1 MGKEIDES
9 EEMSDENEDAAG
21 ERRAKYHEMSSI
33 VMMRPCQTKAS
44 NENNDN
50 INRTTH
56 HHVVVAMN
64 NIMKIEDECVSN
76 KRLEH
81 RASAPDVRS

>member
-1 MGKEIDES
+1 MNKKVYQIMWKEVDES
-9 EEMSDENEDAAG
+9 KEEMSDKNKDAAG

-44 NENNDN
+44 KENNDN
-50 INRTTH
+50 INRMTH

-64 NIMKIEDECVSN
+64 NIEN
-76 KRLEH
+76 QR
-81 RASAPDVRS
+81 